1 MSIDIVDLFETNPI
15 TKLNGDYQS
24 KLIEK
29 VKNNFT
35 ENQQKMF
42 VASFYCYLNYHPTND
57 FVVDLDNV
65 WKWLD
70 FSQKIRAKELLEKNF
85 IINKDYK
92 KSLLSLEG
100 KQRKVSKGGHNK
112 EIIMLNIDTFKK
124 FCLKAG
130 TKKAS
135 EIHEY
140 FIQLEYILQ
149 ETLQEESNELK
160 LQLQTQTVISEKEK
174 EHIREKTLLEQFP
187 NNTQCVYY
195 GVIDNL
201 SNDGEPLIKFGNSNN
216 LRNRVKQHKETY
228 INFRLINV
236 FKVSNKLQI
245 ENAIKEHPLFNER
258 QRIISLKNKKYI
270 ELLNI
275 QNLTF
280 NQLDK
285 TIKNII
291 TDIEFSPENYIKI
304 LEQNKLLK
312 KELEERKEKDHTN
325 EIILLIAENK
335 RLKAENIYLL
345 KKHNQIKDKK
355 NLYDDFYYVSDD
367 ETDKDFNTI
376 KPAEIDNYGIVVN
389 KLNKYFTRNKDG
401 SCTIDNKIYPKL
413 CGTRE
418 DVWYG
423 NAYKT
428 SGGLIKTELIV
439 NSNGKIVSK
448 KKSISETL
456 DNKFEK
462 YGVNKSKNLLQYN
475 L

>member
-1 MSIDIVDLFETNPI
+1 MSLDIVDLFETNPI
-15 TKLNGDYQS
+15 TKLNGNYQS

-29 VKNNFT
+29 VKNTFT
-35 ENQQKMF
+35 ESQQKMF

-65 WKWLD
+65 WRWLD

-85 IINKDYK
+85 IINKDYNK
-92 KSLLSLEG
+92 TLLSLQG
-100 KQRKVSKGGHNK
+100 KQTKHTKGGHNK

-149 ETLQEESNELK
+149 ETLQEETNELK

-174 EHIREKTLLEQFP
+174 ERIREKTLLEQFP

-195 GVIDNL
+195 GLIENL
-201 SNDGEPLIKFGNSNN
+201 SNDGESLVKFGNSNN

-228 INFRLINV
+228 TNFRLINV

-258 QRIISLKNKKYI
+258 QRIITLKNKKYI

-275 QNLTF
+275 QDLTF
-280 NQLDK
+280 QHLDK
-285 TIKNII
+285 TIKDII
-291 TDIEFSPENYIKI
+291 IDIEFSPQNYIKI

-325 EIILLIAENK
+325 DIILLIAENK
-335 RLKAENIYLL
+335 RLKVENIQLL
-345 KKHNQIKDKK
+345 KKHNHKN
-355 NLYDDFYYVSDD
+355 NLYDQDLISVKS
-367 ETDKDFNTI
+367 TD
-376 KPAEIDNYGIVVN
+376 IDNYGIVMN
-389 KLNKYFTRNKDG
+389 KLNKYFTKNKDG
-401 SCTIDNKIYPKL
+401 SCTIDSKIYSKL

-428 SGGLIKTELIV
+428 SGGLIKNNLLI

-448 KKSISETL
+448 NKSINETL
-456 DNKFEK
+456 HNKFENS
-462 YGVNKSKNLLQYN
+462 GVNKPKYENSNDP
-475 L
+475 

>member
-15 TKLNGDYQS
+15 TKLNGNYQS

-29 VKNNFT
+29 VKNAFT
-35 ENQQKMF
+35 ESQQQMF

-57 FVVDLDNV
+57 FIVDLDNV
-65 WKWLD
+65 WRWLD
-70 FSQKIRAKELLEKNF
+70 FNQKYNAKYMLEKNF

-92 KSLLSLEG
+92 TFAPEHSGAK
-100 KQRKVSKGGHNK
+100 KHTKGGHNK

-160 LQLQTQTVISEKEK
+160 LQLQSQTVISEKEK
-174 EHIREKTLLEQFP
+174 EHIREKTLLDQFP
-187 NNTQCVYY
+187 NNIQCVYY
-195 GVIDNL
+195 GIIDNL
-201 SNDGEPLIKFGNSNN
+201 SNDGEPLVKFGNSNN

-228 INFRLINV
+228 LNFRLINV

-258 QRIISLKNKKYI
+258 QRIITLKNKKYI

-275 QNLTF
+275 QHLSF
-280 NQLDK
+280 EQLDK

-325 EIILLIAENK
+325 ELILLIAENK

-345 KKHNQIKDKK
+345 KKHNKIKDKK

-367 ETDKDFNTI
+367 ETDQGTQTI
-376 KPAEIDNYGIVVN
+376 KSSEINNYGIVIN
-389 KLNKYFTRNKDG
+389 KLNKYFTKNTDG
-401 SCTIDNKIYPKL
+401 TCNIDGKVYTKL

-428 SGGLIKTELIV
+428 SGGLIKNDLIV

-448 KKSISETL
+448 KKSITNTL
-456 DNKFEK
+456 DNNFEK
-462 YGVNKSKNLLQYN
+462 YGVNKPKLIK
-475 L
+475 

>member
-15 TKLNGDYQS
+15 TKLNGNYQS

-29 VKNNFT
+29 VKNAFT
-35 ENQQKMF
+35 ESQQQMF

-70 FSQKIRAKELLEKNF
+70 FSQKYNAKYMLEKNF

-92 KSLLSLEG
+92 TFAPEHSGAK
-100 KQRKVSKGGHNK
+100 KFTKGGHNK

-195 GVIDNL
+195 GIIDNL
-201 SNDGEPLIKFGNSNN
+201 SDHCEPLVKFGNSNN

-228 INFRLINV
+228 LNFRLINV

-245 ENAIKEHPLFNER
+245 ENAIKEHQLFNER
-258 QRIISLKNKKYI
+258 QRIITLKNKKYI

-275 QNLTF
+275 QDLSF
-280 NQLDK
+280 EQLDK
-285 TIKNII
+285 AIKNII
-291 TDIEFSPENYIKI
+291 TDIEFSPENYVKI

-312 KELEERKEKDHTN
+312 KELEERKEKEHTN
-325 EIILLIAENK
+325 ELILLIAENK

-345 KKHNQIKDKK
+345 KKHNKIKDKK

-367 ETDKDFNTI
+367 ETEQGIQTI
-376 KPAEIDNYGIVVN
+376 KSSEINNYGIVIN
-389 KLNKYFTRNKDG
+389 KLNKYFTKNTDG
-401 SCTIDNKIYPKL
+401 NCNIDGKIYSKL

-428 SGGLIKTELIV
+428 SGGLIKNDLIV
-439 NSNGKIVSK
+439 NSNGKIISK
-448 KKSISETL
+448 KKSITETL

-462 YGVNKSKNLLQYN
+462 YGVNKPKLIK
-475 L
+475 